1 MIRSHLL
8 SSAGCSET
16 AAEAELQSPLQLLH
30 STNWSSSFKVYIIST
45 FSFSHIHTSWWI
57 QALRYLLLKAHQW
70 FPVVSSLEGEHGQPR
85 VVDELVYGGNLKNG
99 FFIEAGSYDSEQH
112 SDSLYWEL
120 KHGWT
125 GLLVEPDPI
134 AFDVGLTRSTITS
147 ISAQTFKKCIK
158 QSTSKAFIAPQSYD

>member
-1 MIRSHLL
+1 M
-8 SSAGCSET
+8 
-16 AAEAELQSPLQLLH
+16 
-30 STNWSSSFKVYIIST
+30 
-45 FSFSHIHTSWWI
+45 
-57 QALRYLLLKAHQW
+57 
-70 FPVVSSLEGEHGQPR
+70 
-85 VVDELVYGGNLKNG
+85 YGGKLKNG

-147 ISAQTFKKCIK
+147 ISAQTFEKCIK
-158 QSTSKAFIAPQSYD
+158 RSTSKAFIAPQSYD